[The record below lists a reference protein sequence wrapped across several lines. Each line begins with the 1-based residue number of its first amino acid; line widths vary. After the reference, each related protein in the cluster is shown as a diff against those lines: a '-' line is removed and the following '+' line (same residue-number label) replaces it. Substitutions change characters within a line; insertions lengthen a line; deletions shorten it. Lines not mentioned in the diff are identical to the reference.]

1 MHGNV
6 ISVQGPKIELIL
18 SLIETKFERR
28 QNLDLIFFPYAG
40 GICLTDYAEEI
51 YLYIT
56 RSSVIWFVYGILL
69 FCCWPLIDKKL
80 FPYDDENKKAIDGPI
95 ERFAEWTK
103 LRQSRPGTIFRLVSN
118 SAASELP
125 ED

>member
-1 MHGNV
+1 MGIPSFYFV
-6 ISVQGPKIELIL
+6 ADEGIFRVPPSVKTSPL
-18 SLIETKFERR
+18 SLS
-28 QNLDLIFFPYAG
+28 LYAG

-118 SAASELP
+118 SAASVTV
-125 ED
+125 